1 VRIWCTF
8 FSDRLLDDKRVMERD
23 AKVMRRDG
31 KTIFT
36 QVRFELLVCCYQK
49 VKHDIGVDEI
59 VEQILEAKRIAL
71 QE

>member
-1 VRIWCTF
+1 
-8 FSDRLLDDKRVMERD
+8 MERD